1 MPRCWVFCF
10 TLYVAFF
17 ALTIGLRGRE
27 LAQPYTDFTWNTAH
41 SQLIVDNWL
50 ENGFWNERGLSFFNP
65 PSIEFPSLVS
75 RQPYVS
81 FPCGAQLPP
90 FVLAKAL
97 GMSYSSPLCGDL
109 RV

>member
-1 MPRCWVFCF
+1 MPRCWVLGF

-27 LAQPYTDFTWNTAH
+27 LAQPSTDFTWNIAH

-50 ENGFWNERGLSFFNP
+50 ESGFWNERGLSFFNP

-81 FPCGAQLPP
+81 FPCGAQIAPLCTGESFGDELFVP
-90 FVLAKAL
+90 FV
-97 GMSYSSPLCGDL
+97 
-109 RV
+109 R